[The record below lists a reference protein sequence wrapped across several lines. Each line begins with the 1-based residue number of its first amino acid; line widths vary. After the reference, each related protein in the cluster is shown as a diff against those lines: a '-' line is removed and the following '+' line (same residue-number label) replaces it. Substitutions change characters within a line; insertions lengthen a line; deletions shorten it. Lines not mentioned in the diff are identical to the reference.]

1 VTIVLLV
8 VSFVLLLAGAIIFTN
23 AVEWAGARMNLGSGA
38 VGSILAA
45 VATALPESLIPAVA
59 IIGGTHGSQEVAIG
73 AVIGAPFLLAT
84 LAMALVG
91 ISSHAFQA
99 RRDQDDELKIHVPTT
114 KRDLTYFLSVFAVVV
129 ILGLIDSSSLKMGAA
144 VVLVLVYAFYV
155 YRSVIAGGAVASE
168 EGLDALYFDT
178 TKKDPPS
185 TLQITAQIALSIVLI
200 IVGAHF
206 FVEEVTIVAESIG
219 ISALVLSLVLAPL
232 ATELPEKVNSFI
244 WVREGKDA
252 LAVGNITGAMVFQS
266 TIPAAIGLAF
276 TSWNLNSPAV
286 LASACALAG
295 GAFALWALT
304 IRRKFTGPTITV
316 WLVLFFAF
324 VIYSVTESL
333 L

>member
-1 VTIVLLV
+1 MTIVLLI
-8 VSFVLLLAGAIIFTN
+8 VSFALLLAGAIIFTN
-23 AVEWAGARMNLGSGA
+23 AVEWAGHRMDLGSGA

-59 IIGGTHGSQEVAIG
+59 IIGGAEGSQEVAIG

-84 LAMALVG
+84 LAMGLVG
-91 ISSHAFQA
+91 ISAHVFRG
-99 RRDQDDELKIHVPTT
+99 RRDQGHELKIHVPTT
-114 KRDLTYFLSVFAVVV
+114 KRDLIYFLVVFTVVV
-129 ILGLIDSSSLKMGAA
+129 ALGLIDARGVKIAAA

-155 YRSVIAGGAVASE
+155 YRSVIAGGAVASA

-185 TLQITAQIALSIVLI
+185 TLQIVLQIAVSITFI

-206 FVEEVTIVAESIG
+206 FVEEITVVAEHIG

-244 WVREGKDA
+244 WTREGKDA

-276 TSWNLNSPAV
+276 TSWNLNPPAV
-286 LASACALAG
+286 LASLCALVG

-304 IRRKFTGPTITV
+304 IRRRFTAPSIAA
-316 WLVLFFAF
+316 WLALFFAF
-324 VIYSVTESL
+324 VIYSVLESIL
-333 L
+333 